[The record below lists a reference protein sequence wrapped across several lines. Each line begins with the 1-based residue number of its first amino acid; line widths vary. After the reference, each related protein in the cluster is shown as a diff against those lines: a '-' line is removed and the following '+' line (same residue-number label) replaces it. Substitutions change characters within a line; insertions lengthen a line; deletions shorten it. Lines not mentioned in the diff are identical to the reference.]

1 MWVYDIALFSAVL
14 PREFNFIIRILL
26 SAVYGVGYCILFPI
40 MAFLVPILNVWFMY
54 IIIVREGIS
63 VYTALMVIPGIMR
76 TIYLVFVIIA
86 DLVGK
91 FLTKNTKRATS
102 CSKEEIK

>member
-1 MWVYDIALFSAVL
+1 MWFYDIALFSAVL
-14 PREFNFIIRILL
+14 PSEINFIIRILL
-26 SAVYGVGYCILFPI
+26 GAVYGVSYCLLFPI

-54 IIIVREGIS
+54 IIIARYGIS
-63 VYTALMVIPGIMR
+63 VYTVLLVIPGITR
-76 TIYLVFVIIA
+76 TIYLVCALIA

-91 FLTKNTKRATS
+91 FFTKNTKRDIS